1 MNEYPSVWEFLIE
14 RSTSTIKNEA
24 RRLID
29 KLADDATW
37 EDLQYEIFVRQA
49 IEAGLRDSDANRTTP
64 HEQAHRRLGLES
76 K

>member
-1 MNEYPSVWEFLIE
+1 MS
-14 RSTSTIKNEA
+14 SASTIKNEA
-24 RRLID
+24 RRLIE

-49 IEAGLRDSDANRTTP
+49 IEAGLKDSDANRITS
-64 HEQAHRRLGLES
+64 HEEARQRLGLDP

>member
-1 MNEYPSVWEFLIE
+1 MS
-14 RSTSTIKNEA
+14 SASTIKNEA

-37 EDLQYEIFVRQA
+37 EDLQYEIYVRQA
-49 IEAGLRDSDANRTTP
+49 IEAGLKDSDANRVIP
-64 HEQAHRRLGLES
+64 HEEARRKLGLDP